1 MEVLLIKLFDAATNA
16 ALGTITDAQLTFLI
30 DQLEEESAQDQDY
43 YINADT
49 LDLFEQNG
57 ADPALV
63 DLLRRALGSRT
74 EMDIRWQRQ

>member
-1 MEVLLIKLFDAATNA
+1 MIKLYDVATRA
-16 ALGTITDAQLTFLI
+16 ELGTITDAHLKFMI
-30 DQLEEESAQDQDY
+30 DQLEEESTEDQDY

-57 ADPALV
+57 ADAALV

-74 EMDIRWQRQ
+74 EMDIRWTRQ